1 MRSVANVPARDRFRD
16 GERSSGSRFLGQFV
30 NNCAQN
36 ILKIDRH
43 GKAKVLSSQEIQ
55 LLFNQGLTTLRDR
68 CLFGIC
74 LYTACRINEACTL
87 RRVDVFDKKRNVR
100 PDLILRKGNTKGKL
114 ATRCIPIGEDLRA
127 LLTEYN
133 PPVSQQ
139 FLFPGR
145 WGKSYINPM
154 SASRILREAFERIGI
169 EGASTHSLRR
179 TALTTMSN
187 NGIPLRIIQEVSGH
201 RSLEVLEEYLAVKD
215 EQVRGAIASL
225 SQISYVNK
233 LHFLDL
239 DSTYEPTDPP
249 ALNPSHLMGEDD

>member
-1 MRSVANVPARDRFRD
+1 M
-16 GERSSGSRFLGQFV
+16 
-30 NNCAQN
+30 
-36 ILKIDRH
+36 KIDRH
-43 GKAKVLSSQEIQ
+43 GKAKVLCQKEIQ
-55 LLFNQGLTTLRDR
+55 LLFNEGLTTLRDR

-87 RRVDVFDKKRNVR
+87 RCVDVFDKKRNVR
-100 PDLILRKGNTKGKL
+100 PSLIIRKGNSKGKL
-114 ATRCIPIGEDLRA
+114 ATRCLPIGEDLQA

-133 PPVSQQ
+133 PHSSQQ

-145 WGKSYINPM
+145 WMRGHINPM

-201 RSLEVLEEYLAVKD
+201 RSLEVLEEYLAVRD
-215 EQVRGAIASL
+215 DQVRGAIASL
-225 SQISYVNK
+225 SQISYVKK
-233 LHFLDL
+233 LNYVDV
-239 DSTYEPTDPP
+239 EPTKEEVEPRKPRSSLD
-249 ALNPSHLMGEDD
+249 

>member
-1 MRSVANVPARDRFRD
+1 
-16 GERSSGSRFLGQFV
+16 
-30 NNCAQN
+30 
-36 ILKIDRH
+36 LKIDRH
-43 GKAKVLSSQEIQ
+43 GKAKVLTAQEIQ
-55 LLFNQGLTTLRDR
+55 LLFHAGLTTLRDR
-68 CLFGIC
+68 CLFAIC

-87 RRVDVFDKKRNVR
+87 RRVDAYDKKRQVR
-100 PDLILRKGNTKGKL
+100 PELIIRKGNTKGKL

-127 LLTEYN
+127 LLAEYS

-145 WGKSYINPM
+145 WDKGHMNPM

-225 SQISYVNK
+225 SHISYVNK
-233 LHFLDL
+233 SGFLDL
-239 DSTYEPTDPP
+239 DTPSSPPTNQPTSSSPP
-249 ALNPSHLMGEDD
+249 ASPAP

>member
-1 MRSVANVPARDRFRD
+1 M
-16 GERSSGSRFLGQFV
+16 
-30 NNCAQN
+30 
-36 ILKIDRH
+36 KIERH
-43 GKAKVLSSQEIQ
+43 GQAKVLDQAEIQ
-55 LLFNQGLTTLRDR
+55 LLFNVGLTTLRDR

-100 PDLILRKGNTKGKL
+100 SSLIIRKGNSKGKL
-114 ATRCIPIGEDLRA
+114 ATRCIPIGEDLQA

-133 PPVSQQ
+133 PPESQQ

-154 SASRILREAFERIGI
+154 SASRILREAFDRIGI

-225 SQISYVNK
+225 SQISYVKK
-233 LHFLDL
+233 LYDL
-239 DSTYEPTDPP
+239 DVESTP
-249 ALNPSHLMGEDD
+249 ARTNEVKLNQADSRRGDD

>member
-1 MRSVANVPARDRFRD
+1 
-16 GERSSGSRFLGQFV
+16 
-30 NNCAQN
+30 
-36 ILKIDRH
+36 LKIDRH
-43 GKAKVLSSQEIQ
+43 GKGKVLSPEEIQ
-55 LLFNQGLTTLRDR
+55 LLFNVGLTTLRDR

-74 LYTACRINEACTL
+74 PYTAARIAESCSVW
-87 RRVDVFDKKRNVR
+87 RIDVYDKKRSVR
-100 PDLILRKGNTKGKL
+100 PSLIIRKSNTKGKL

-127 LLTEYN
+127 LLAEYN

-145 WGKSYINPM
+145 WGKGHINPM
-154 SASRILREAFERIGI
+154 SASRILREAFDSIGI

-187 NGIPLRIIQEVSGH
+187 SGHPLRIIQEVSGH
-201 RSLEVLEEYLAVKD
+201 RSLDVLEEYLAVKD

-233 LHFLDL
+233 SIYVDV
-239 DSTYEPTDPP
+239 DSTPARTNDVELNQTD
-249 ALNPSHLMGEDD
+249 SMRGDD

>member
-1 MRSVANVPARDRFRD
+1 M
-16 GERSSGSRFLGQFV
+16 
-30 NNCAQN
+30 
-36 ILKIDRH
+36 KIERH
-43 GKAKVLSSQEIQ
+43 GQAKVLDQAEIQ
-55 LLFNQGLTTLRDR
+55 LLFNVGLTTLRDR

-87 RRVDVFDKKRNVR
+87 RRVDVFDKKRNDR
-100 PDLILRKGNTKGKL
+100 SSLIIRKGNSKGKL
-114 ATRCIPIGEDLRA
+114 ATRCIPIGEDLQA

-133 PPVSQQ
+133 PPESQQ

-154 SASRILREAFERIGI
+154 SASRILREAFDRIGI

-225 SQISYVNK
+225 SQISYVKK
-233 LHFLDL
+233 LYDL
-239 DSTYEPTDPP
+239 DVESTP
-249 ALNPSHLMGEDD
+249 ARTNEVKLNQADSRRGDD

>member
-1 MRSVANVPARDRFRD
+1 
-16 GERSSGSRFLGQFV
+16 
-30 NNCAQN
+30 
-36 ILKIDRH
+36 LKIDRH
-43 GKAKVLSSQEIQ
+43 GKARVLSQEEVQ
-55 LLFNQGLTTLRDR
+55 LLFNEGLTTLRDR

-87 RRVDVFDKKRNVR
+87 RRVDVFDKKRSVR
-100 PDLILRKGNTKGKL
+100 PELIIRKGNSKGKL
-114 ATRCIPIGEDLRA
+114 ATRCIPVGEDLRA
-127 LLTEYN
+127 LLAEYN

-145 WGKSYINPM
+145 WGKSHINPM
-154 SASRILREAFERIGI
+154 SASRILREAFDRIGI

-233 LHFLDL
+233 LDFPNKNSYGLKDGIGIFWQRGVYF
-239 DSTYEPTDPP
+239 SRR
-249 ALNPSHLMGEDD
+249 

>member
-1 MRSVANVPARDRFRD
+1 
-16 GERSSGSRFLGQFV
+16 
-30 NNCAQN
+30 
-36 ILKIDRH
+36 LKIERH
-43 GKAKVLSSQEIQ
+43 GKARVLSQEEVQ
-55 LLFNQGLTTLRDR
+55 LLFNEGLTTLRDR

-74 LYTACRINEACTL
+74 LYTACRINEGCTF
-87 RRVDVFDKKRNVR
+87 RRVDVYDKKRNVR
-100 PDLILRKGNTKGKL
+100 AELIIRKGNTKGKL

-127 LLTEYN
+127 LLAEYN

-145 WGKSYINPM
+145 WGKGHINPM
-154 SASRILREAFERIGI
+154 SASRILREAFDRIGI

-233 LHFLDL
+233 LKYLDVE
-239 DSTYEPTDPP
+239 STPAKTNDVELNKTD
-249 ALNPSHLMGEDD
+249 LMGGDD

>member
-1 MRSVANVPARDRFRD
+1 MY
-16 GERSSGSRFLGQFV
+16 GKQ
-30 NNCAQN
+30 Q
-36 ILKIDRH
+36 LKIDRH
-43 GKAKVLSSQEIQ
+43 GKAKVLCSEEIQ
-55 LLFNQGLTTLRDR
+55 LLFNVGLTTLRDR

-100 PDLILRKGNTKGKL
+100 PQLIIRKGNSKGKL
-114 ATRCIPIGEDLRA
+114 ATRCIPIGEDLQS

-133 PPVSQQ
+133 PPSCQQ

-145 WGKSYINPM
+145 WNRGHINPM
-154 SASRILREAFERIGI
+154 SASRILREAFDRIDI

-201 RSLEVLEEYLAVKD
+201 RSLEVLEEYLAVRD
-215 EQVRGAIASL
+215 DQVRGEIASL
-225 SQISYVNK
+225 SQISYVKK
-233 LHFLDL
+233 LNDL
-239 DSTYEPTDPP
+239 DVDSNP
-249 ALNPSHLMGEDD
+249 ARTNEVKLNQADSMRGDN

>member
-1 MRSVANVPARDRFRD
+1 
-16 GERSSGSRFLGQFV
+16 
-30 NNCAQN
+30 
-36 ILKIDRH
+36 LKIERH
-43 GKAKVLSSQEIQ
+43 GQAKVLDQAEIQ
-55 LLFNQGLTTLRDR
+55 LLFNVGLTTLRDR

-100 PDLILRKGNTKGKL
+100 SSLIIRKGNSKGKL
-114 ATRCIPIGEDLRA
+114 ATRCIPIGEDLQA

-133 PPVSQQ
+133 PPESQQ

-154 SASRILREAFERIGI
+154 SASRILREAFDRIGI

-225 SQISYVNK
+225 SQISYVKK
-233 LHFLDL
+233 LYDL
-239 DSTYEPTDPP
+239 DVESTP
-249 ALNPSHLMGEDD
+249 ARTNEVKLNQADSRRGDD

>member
-1 MRSVANVPARDRFRD
+1 M
-16 GERSSGSRFLGQFV
+16 GKFV
-30 NNCAQN
+30 NNSAQN
-36 ILKIDRH
+36 TLKIDRH
-43 GKAKVLSSQEIQ
+43 GKAKVLSQQEIQ
-55 LLFNQGLTTLRDR
+55 LLFNEGLTTLRDR

-87 RRVDVFDKKRNVR
+87 RRVDVFDKKRIIR
-100 PDLILRKGNTKGKL
+100 PQLIIRKANSKGKL
-114 ATRCIPIGEDLRA
+114 ATRCIPIGEDLQA

-145 WGKSYINPM
+145 WNRGHINPM
-154 SASRILREAFERIGI
+154 SASRILREAFDSIGI

-187 NGIPLRIIQEVSGH
+187 SRIPLRVIQEVSGH
-201 RSLEVLEEYLAVKD
+201 RSLDVLEEYLAVKD

-225 SQISYVNK
+225 AQISYVKKSSEIDIN
-233 LHFLDL
+233 
-239 DSTYEPTDPP
+239 STSAKTYPQQHHKTQ
-249 ALNPSHLMGEDD
+249 NQGEV

>member
-1 MRSVANVPARDRFRD
+1 M
-16 GERSSGSRFLGQFV
+16 
-30 NNCAQN
+30 
-36 ILKIDRH
+36 KIDRH
-43 GKAKVLSSQEIQ
+43 GKARVLTQEEVQ
-55 LLFNQGLTTLRDR
+55 LLFGEGLQTLRDR

-87 RRVDVFDKKRNVR
+87 RRVDVYDKKRNVR
-100 PDLILRKGNTKGKL
+100 PELIIRKGNTKGKL

-127 LLTEYN
+127 LLAEYN
-133 PPVSQQ
+133 PPLKQQ

-145 WGKSYINPM
+145 WDKGYINPM
-154 SASRILREAFERIGI
+154 SASRILREAFDRIGI

-225 SQISYVNK
+225 SHISYVNK
-233 LHFLDL
+233 SVYLDV
-239 DSTYEPTDPP
+239 DSTPTVTNDVEINKFN
-249 ALNPSHLMGEDD
+249 LSGEDD

>member
-1 MRSVANVPARDRFRD
+1 
-16 GERSSGSRFLGQFV
+16 
-30 NNCAQN
+30 
-36 ILKIDRH
+36 LKIERH
-43 GKAKVLSSQEIQ
+43 GQAKVLDQAEIQ
-55 LLFNQGLTTLRDR
+55 LLFNVGLTTLRDR

-100 PDLILRKGNTKGKL
+100 SSLIIRKGNSKGKL
-114 ATRCIPIGEDLRA
+114 ATRCIPIGEDLQA

-133 PPVSQQ
+133 PPESQQ

-154 SASRILREAFERIGI
+154 SASRILREAFDRIGI

-225 SQISYVNK
+225 SQISYVKK
-233 LHFLDL
+233 LCDI
-239 DSTYEPTDPP
+239 DVAQVQQQPTFEGD
-249 ALNPSHLMGEDD
+249 G